1 MELLMPGLG
10 LIFWMTVAFGV
21 VLIILKKYAWKPILN
36 VLNQREAKL
45 AQSLANARRI
55 EQEMAKLAE
64 LKTAKVAEAEQIYS
78 ETTKKAHVEAEK
90 IIDQARE
97 TARME
102 AKEIMDRADELID
115 AYKKEAMREIQSQ
128 LSALS
133 LDIAEKVLN
142 EEFSDRDRNARY
154 VKKLLDQVVE
164 N

>member
-21 VLIILKKYAWKPILN
+21 VLVILKKYAWKPILN

-45 AQSLANARRI
+45 AQSFANARRI
-55 EQEMAKLAE
+55 EKEMAQLAE
-64 LKTAKVAEAEQIYS
+64 IKTVKIAEVEIACKEKTAK
-78 ETTKKAHVEAEK
+78 AHEEAEK
-90 IIDQARE
+90 IIDEARE
-97 TARME
+97 KARLE
-102 AKEIMDRADELID
+102 AREIMDRADELIA
-115 AYKKEAMREIQSQ
+115 AYKKEAMREIQGQ

-133 LDIAEKVLN
+133 LDIAEKVLH
-142 EEFSDRDRNARY
+142 EEFSDRERNARY